1 MGEIFLKAFEALWQ
15 VLVAGIIL
23 GAGLPAV
30 FALGIKA
37 LGTGRTLA
45 ADGATY
51 TSRADRS
58 GTRGL
63 DRALRGLRRSRP
75 LRDLPRRGLRLRH
88 QDLRELRAD
97 VTSAPRAPRAPP
109 SRTSPCAS

>member
-15 VLVAGIIL
+15 VLVAGILL

-30 FALGIKA
+30 FALGVRA

-51 TSRADRS
+51 TS
-58 GTRGL
+58 G
-63 DRALRGLRRSRP
+63 P
-75 LRDLPRRGLRLRH
+75 
-88 QDLRELRAD
+88 
-97 VTSAPRAPRAPP
+97 TSAGRAGSAVLFAV
-109 SRTSPCAS
+109 CVAAVLFGIFLIVAGGFGIKVFG

>member
-15 VLVAGIIL
+15 VLVVGIVL
-23 GAGLPAV
+23 GAGLPAL

-51 TSRADRS
+51 N
-58 GTRGL
+58 
-63 DRALRGLRRSRP
+63 
-75 LRDLPRRGLRLRH
+75 
-88 QDLRELRAD
+88 E
-97 VTSAPRAPRAPP
+97 PP
-109 SRTSPCAS
+109 TGAGRVGSTVLFAVCVAAILFGIFLVVATGFGIKVFPS